1 MKRDERKATEAQM
14 DFIIWLIQET
24 KVDPKWF
31 YGLERLTRRQAQ
43 ELIDKLS
50 VGVDVSKW
58 EG

>member
-1 MKRDERKATEAQM
+1 MQKDTRPITRAQL
-14 DFIIWLIQET
+14 DLILWLVQET
-24 KVDPKWF
+24 RTDPKWV

>member
-1 MKRDERKATEAQM
+1 MKRDDRPATDAQI